1 MIKIYIGEHWG
12 FCFLHFT
19 SSSSVK
25 QLVFAKLHVVSIL
38 HLSLI
43 HNSSPFQ
50 CYAVNFSPLLS
61 ESTPYTTLFLHYYL
75 PPLLF
80 HDTQLFSLFSYK
92 TPLPPQLHNSSSCIC
107 YMLHSTFSLH
117 LFPSTD
123 QKFKYEKL
131 SHPAYG
137 VAVIGKVTTHRGRK
151 NTAYTPAHHILSV
164 GGGCFV
170 WGGGVWRL

>member
-1 MIKIYIGEHWG
+1 MS
-12 FCFLHFT
+12 FLTASLFDT
-19 SSSSVK
+19 
-25 QLVFAKLHVVSIL
+25 QLL
-38 HLSLI
+38 
-43 HNSSPFQ
+43 SSPLQ
-50 CYAVNFSPLLS
+50 CYAVNFPPLLH
-61 ESTPYTTLFLHYYL
+61 ESTPCLTYTTPLFHYYF
-75 PPLLF
+75 PPLPVP
-80 HDTQLFSLFSYK
+80 DTQLFSLLSYK
-92 TPLPPQLHNSSSCIC
+92 TPLPPHLHNSSSCLC
-107 YMLHSTFSLH
+107 YMQHYTSSLH
-117 LFPSTD
+117 LLPSTD